1 MKKMKLAKTSIIF
14 MFVLM
19 VTVAFWLFNFDGVH
33 QSGRCG
39 RRQTL

>member
-19 VTVAFWLFNFDGVH
+19 VTVAFLAVQLQWNT
-33 QSGRCG
+33 SIRAMW
-39 RRQTL
+39 